1 MARGLLL
8 DFWVQGQCLE
18 LSIWAG
24 AELRVGRAAL
34 TCCDV
39 GDIWNIKG
47 ANVREEVQTTGL
59 QKLILD
65 PSIAEHCVPGLWNVQ
80 AVQPAV
86 SKVLALSCPA
96 YRKIRVLRW
105 YLS

>member
-1 MARGLLL
+1 M
-8 DFWVQGQCLE
+8 E

-24 AELRVGRAAL
+24 AELRAGRAAL
-34 TCCDV
+34 ICCGV
-39 GDIWNIKG
+39 GDVWYIKG
-47 ANVREEVQTTGL
+47 ANVKEELQTTGL
-59 QKLILD
+59 QKLVSG
-65 PSIAEHCVPGLWNVQ
+65 PSVAEHCVPGLWNVQ

-96 YRKIRVLRW
+96 YRKIRALRW